1 MKTWIASALV
11 GALAA
16 ALAAAMPAQ
25 AQDYPNRPIRL
36 VTFGTPGTTSD
47 VVTRTVGKRLSERLG
62 QPVVVDNKPG
72 ADGVIAASD
81 VAKAAP
87 DGYTLFF
94 ASNTP
99 VAAAPALRKSLPYDP
114 MKDLTPITMMGYF
127 TFFLYVNPAVPAKT
141 LGELIAYAK
150 ANPGK
155 LSYGSGN
162 ATGSVGGAQ
171 IAALSGVD
179 MVHVPY
185 KGEPQALVDLLMG
198 RIDLMIATPTTGLSH
213 TKEGKLRALATTLKE
228 RSPMLPD
235 VPTIYEAGL
244 PQFTITSWGGMFGP
258 AKMPKEIVA
267 RLNKELAEVM
277 KDPEVARIIA
287 NQGFMLAAS
296 TPEELRSFLKDQIAA
311 WKVSVKAA
319 GIEPE

>member
-16 ALAAAMPAQ
+16 ALAAAMPAE

-162 ATGSVGGAQ
+162 ATPTRVSRR
-171 IAALSGVD
+171 LSSISCWGVS
-179 MVHVPY
+179 
-185 KGEPQALVDLLMG
+185 
-198 RIDLMIATPTTGLSH
+198 IS
-213 TKEGKLRALATTLKE
+213 
-228 RSPMLPD
+228 
-235 VPTIYEAGL
+235 
-244 PQFTITSWGGMFGP
+244 
-258 AKMPKEIVA
+258 
-267 RLNKELAEVM
+267 
-277 KDPEVARIIA
+277 
-287 NQGFMLAAS
+287 
-296 TPEELRSFLKDQIAA
+296 
-311 WKVSVKAA
+311 
-319 GIEPE
+319 